1 LFTTAH
7 ADHERLA
14 PAVRA
19 LDHAGLSTL
28 STVSTAEPEAEYAGP
43 FQIIVRAS
51 AYAAAEI
58 HLRIIMISPWRC
70 SAVTRD

>member
-1 LFTTAH
+1 MPITSGS
-7 ADHERLA
+7 RLPFA
-14 PAVRA
+14 RST
-19 LDHAGLSTL
+19 HAGLSTL